1 MCLKLVVTGTF
12 AVLLVILLAYKNKNK
27 NKVEGFSTNNYLNK
41 MELSNEMFS
50 KFCKKLRVLD
60 KPNEFNILL
69 MKLKNEEVEKNNKI
83 IKDLIKDINET
94 QKSIINADLGM
105 KNIYKLDTHIQAKR
119 QGEVID
125 KAIENIKNRN
135 SIVANLV

>member
-1 MCLKLVVTGTF
+1 MCLKLIVTGTF
-12 AVLLVILLAYKNKNK
+12 AVLLVILLAYKNNRNK
-27 NKVEGFSTNNYLNK
+27 IEGFSTNDYLDK

-83 IKDLIKDINET
+83 IKDLIKDINEV

>member
-1 MCLKLVVTGTF
+1 
-12 AVLLVILLAYKNKNK
+12 
-27 NKVEGFSTNNYLNK
+27 
-41 MELSNEMFS
+41 
-50 KFCKKLRVLD
+50 
-60 KPNEFNILL
+60 

>member
-1 MCLKLVVTGTF
+1 MCLKLIVTGTL
-12 AVLLVILLAYKNKNK
+12 AVLLVILLAYKNNK
-27 NKVEGFSTNNYLNK
+27 NKIEGFSTNEYLDK

>member
-1 MCLKLVVTGTF
+1 MCLKLLVTGTI
-12 AVLLVILLAYKNKNK
+12 AVLLVILLFCKKNKRNL
-27 NKVEGFSTNNYLNK
+27 EGFSTNEYLNK

-50 KFCKKLRVLD
+50 KFCRKLRVLD

-83 IKDLIKDINET
+83 IKDLIKDINEV

>member
-1 MCLKLVVTGTF
+1 MCLKLIIPGTLL
-12 AVLLVILLAYKNKNK
+12 VLLIILLFYKNR
-27 NKVEGFSTNNYLNK
+27 VEKFSTNDYLNK

-69 MKLKNEEVEKNNKI
+69 MKLKNEEVEKNKQI
-83 IKDLIKDINET
+83 IEDLIKDINNV
-94 QKSIINADLGM
+94 QKLIINADLEM

-119 QGEVID
+119 QGQVID
-125 KAIENIKNRN
+125 KAVENIKNRN

>member
-1 MCLKLVVTGTF
+1 MCLKLIVTGTL
-12 AVLLVILLAYKNKNK
+12 AVLLVILLAYKNNK
-27 NKVEGFSTNNYLNK
+27 NKIEGFSTNEYLDK

-83 IKDLIKDINET
+83 IKDLIKDINEV

>member
-1 MCLKLVVTGTF
+1 MCLKLIIPGTLL
-12 AVLLVILLAYKNKNK
+12 VLLIILLFYKNR
-27 NKVEGFSTNNYLNK
+27 VEKFSTNDYLNK

-69 MKLKNEEVEKNNKI
+69 MKLKNEEVEKNKQI
-83 IKDLIKDINET
+83 IEDLIKDINDV
-94 QKSIINADLGM
+94 QKLIINADLEM

-119 QGEVID
+119 QGQVID
-125 KAIENIKNRN
+125 KAVENIKNRN

>member
-1 MCLKLVVTGTF
+1 MCLKLIVTGTF
-12 AVLLVILLAYKNKNK
+12 AVLLVILLAYKNNRNK
-27 NKVEGFSTNNYLNK
+27 IEGFSTNDYLDK

-83 IKDLIKDINET
+83 IKDLIKDINEV

-125 KAIENIKNRN
+125 KAVENIKNRN

>member
-1 MCLKLVVTGTF
+1 MCLKLVVTGTL
-12 AVLLVILLAYKNKNK
+12 AVLLVILLAYKNK

>member
-1 MCLKLVVTGTF
+1 MCLKLIVTGTL
-12 AVLLVILLAYKNKNK
+12 AVLLVILLAYKNNRNK
-27 NKVEGFSTNNYLNK
+27 IEGFSTNDYLNK

-83 IKDLIKDINET
+83 IKDLIKDINEV

>member
-1 MCLKLVVTGTF
+1 MCLNLILTGAL
-12 AVLLVILLAYKNKNK
+12 AVLVIIFLTYKTR
-27 NKVEGFSTNNYLNK
+27 VEKFSADEYLNK

-50 KFCKKLRVLD
+50 KFCTKLRVLD

-69 MKLKNEEVEKNNKI
+69 MKLKREEVNKNNKL
-83 IKDLIKDINET
+83 IKDLMKEINVV
-94 QKSIINADLGM
+94 QKSIINADIGI
-105 KNIYKLDTHIQAKR
+105 KQQYKLDTHIQAKR
-119 QGEVID
+119 QGQVID

>member
-1 MCLKLVVTGTF
+1 MCLKLIVTGTL
-12 AVLLVILLAYKNKNK
+12 ALLLVILLACKNNK
-27 NKVEGFSTNNYLNK
+27 NKVEGFSTNDYLNK

-83 IKDLIKDINET
+83 IKDLIKDINEV
-94 QKSIINADLGM
+94 QKSIINADIGM

-125 KAIENIKNRN
+125 KAIENVKNRN

>member
-1 MCLKLVVTGTF
+1 MCLKLIVTGTL
-12 AVLLVILLAYKNKNK
+12 AVLLVILLAYKNNK
-27 NKVEGFSTNNYLNK
+27 NKIEGFSTNEYLDK

-83 IKDLIKDINET
+83 IKDLIKDINEA
-94 QKSIINADLGM
+94 QKSIVNADLGM

>member
-1 MCLKLVVTGTF
+1 MCLKLIVTGTL
-12 AVLLVILLAYKNKNK
+12 AVLLVILLAYKNNK
-27 NKVEGFSTNNYLNK
+27 NKIEGFSTNDYLDK

-83 IKDLIKDINET
+83 IKDLIKDINEV

>member
-1 MCLKLVVTGTF
+1 MCLKLVVTGTL

>member
-1 MCLKLVVTGTF
+1 MCLKLIVTGTL
-12 AVLLVILLAYKNKNK
+12 AVLLVILLAYKNNK
-27 NKVEGFSTNNYLNK
+27 NKIEGFSTNEYLDK
-41 MELSNEMFS
+41 IELSNEMFS

-83 IKDLIKDINET
+83 IKDLIKDINEA
-94 QKSIINADLGM
+94 QKSIVNADLGM

>member
-1 MCLKLVVTGTF
+1 MCLKLIVTGTL
-12 AVLLVILLAYKNKNK
+12 AVLLVILLAYKNNK
-27 NKVEGFSTNNYLNK
+27 NKIEGFSTNEYLDK

-83 IKDLIKDINET
+83 IKDLIKDINEV

-105 KNIYKLDTHIQAKR
+105 KNTYKLDTHIQAKR

>member
-1 MCLKLVVTGTF
+1 
-12 AVLLVILLAYKNKNK
+12 
-27 NKVEGFSTNNYLNK
+27 

-83 IKDLIKDINET
+83 IKDLIKDINEV

-105 KNIYKLDTHIQAKR
+105 KNIYKLDTHIQA
-119 QGEVID
+119 
-125 KAIENIKNRN
+125 
-135 SIVANLV
+135 

>member
-1 MCLKLVVTGTF
+1 MCLKLIIPGTLL
-12 AVLLVILLAYKNKNK
+12 VLLIIILFYK
-27 NKVEGFSTNNYLNK
+27 NKVEKFSANEYLDK

-69 MKLKNEEVEKNNKI
+69 IKLKNEEVEKNKKI
-83 IKDLIKDINET
+83 IEDLIKDINEI
-94 QKSIINADLGM
+94 QKQIVNADLEM

-119 QGEVID
+119 QGQVID

>member
-1 MCLKLVVTGTF
+1 MCLKLIIPGTLL
-12 AVLLVILLAYKNKNK
+12 VLLIIILFYKNR
-27 NKVEGFSTNNYLNK
+27 VEKFSTNDYLNK

-69 MKLKNEEVEKNNKI
+69 MKLKNEEVEKNKQI
-83 IKDLIKDINET
+83 IEDLIKDINNV
-94 QKSIINADLGM
+94 QKLIINADLEM

-119 QGEVID
+119 QGQVID
-125 KAIENIKNRN
+125 KAVENIKNRN